1 MIEPL
6 CGLWLADEVNPPRVF
21 HLLKFPPSNP
31 DLSSRD
37 FIVLN
42 EVIMVCDLP
51 DCVLGQKIPYDP

>member
-6 CGLWLADEVNPPRVF
+6 CGLWLTDEVNQPRVF
-21 HLLKFPPSNP
+21 HLLKLTPSNP

-42 EVIMVCDLP
+42 EVIVVYDLP
-51 DCVLGQKIPYDP
+51 DCVVG